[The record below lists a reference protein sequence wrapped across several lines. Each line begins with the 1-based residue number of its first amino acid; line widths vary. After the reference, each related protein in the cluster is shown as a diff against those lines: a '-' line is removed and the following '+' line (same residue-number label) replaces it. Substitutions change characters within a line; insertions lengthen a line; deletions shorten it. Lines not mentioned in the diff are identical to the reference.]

1 MESAVEKSFEDLID
15 VLSDIFGSGGDP
27 DFLKSEIVA
36 VGGTAA
42 SSPELAALLDAGFDI
57 LAENRLSTIGV
68 SIVRLSL
75 PLGLGAEEALQT
87 ARRLAPSVTF
97 DHNHLYRSNGDA
109 CAPGACWGQDLIGL
123 SDLPATA
130 CRRGA
135 PIAIIDTPV
144 AASLPALADANIVT
158 RSFLPPNVRAA
169 SANHGTA
176 VAALLVGRP
185 SPGVAPLAP
194 GAKLLAAEAFRDLDG
209 DAEADAVAIVRGI
222 DWALSQGAR
231 VIAMS
236 IEGSPNSI
244 LAFGVQAAARRAN
257 LVASA
262 GNAGPGGDPAFPAA
276 YPDVM
281 AVAAVDQRLRP
292 YRNGT
297 RGSYVEIAAPGVGIT
312 SVGLGGGNRNWT
324 GSSFAVPYVA
334 AALLRARA
342 ETQGD
347 PNKAREL
354 ITRSARDL
362 GAPGRDD
369 IYGHGLVQSPSQRCW

>member
-1 MESAVEKSFEDLID
+1 M
-15 VLSDIFGSGGDP
+15 
-27 DFLKSEIVA
+27 
-36 VGGTAA
+36 
-42 SSPELAALLDAGFDI
+42 
-57 LAENRLSTIGV
+57 
-68 SIVRLSL
+68 
-75 PLGLGAEEALQT
+75 
-87 ARRLAPSVTF
+87 
-97 DHNHLYRSNGDA
+97 
-109 CAPGACWGQDLIGL
+109 
-123 SDLPATA
+123 
-130 CRRGA
+130 
-135 PIAIIDTPV
+135 
-144 AASLPALADANIVT
+144 
-158 RSFLPPNVRAA
+158 
-169 SANHGTA
+169 
-176 VAALLVGRP
+176 
-185 SPGVAPLAP
+185 
-194 GAKLLAAEAFRDLDG
+194 
-209 DAEADAVAIVRGI
+209 
-222 DWALSQGAR
+222 
-231 VIAMS
+231 IAMS

-262 GNAGPGGDPAFPAA
+262 GNAGPGGDPAVPAA
-276 YPDVM
+276 YPHVM